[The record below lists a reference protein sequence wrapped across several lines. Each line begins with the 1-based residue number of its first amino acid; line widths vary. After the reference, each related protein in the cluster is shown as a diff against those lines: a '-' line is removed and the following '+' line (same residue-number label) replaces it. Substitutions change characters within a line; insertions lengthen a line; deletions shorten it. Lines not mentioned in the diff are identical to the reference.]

1 MRPIVRTS
9 SRSASRALVL
19 AALAAL
25 VAAPIPSDL
34 APLVPALA
42 GGDAPAA
49 PSPLHGGDVKTLLD
63 KAASMKAKDVRELGR
78 ALIALG
84 EPAPKG
90 TDPATRAGDVD
101 FLVEYAVRET
111 SRPLRVLAVESAQR
125 IDAPGSAAA
134 FAKKTEGEK
143 DVSRLAFALEALAL
157 IGTKDQIPVA
167 LGLLKSPS
175 EMVACGAADVLA
187 RIGTSKET
195 DQVMDLGLTHA
206 ESHVTD
212 HTAWAVQD
220 IVKAQKTALERY
232 QKVAAKKSD
241 PRAIRADATAAM
253 LADKAADPWK
263 WTPIFESARKAL
275 LAAPATV
282 AVKGEGKNA
291 EGVKAAVE
299 WMKAKMP
306 AEHWLMCASVS
317 SFVVDGKSTDTK
329 PNFDDSSIEVKLFDA
344 AMGSGAPHKLAYLLQ
359 RQAVVLWRKK
369 VGEPWK
375 GHRGWEAG
383 IFDSYDLCVIGR
395 MYDAGPAGLTRERF
409 VAQILSGRPWGGL

>member
-1 MRPIVRTS
+1 MRVLRTPF
-9 SRSASRALVL
+9 RSAPRALLV
-19 AALAAL
+19 AALAVL
-25 VAAPIPSDL
+25 VAAPLPTGVG
-34 APLVPALA
+34 PVPPALA
-42 GGDAPAA
+42 GDPPAA
-49 PSPLHGGDVKTLLD
+49 PNPLRGGDVKALLD
-63 KAASMKAKDVRELGR
+63 KAAAMKAKDVRDLGR
-78 ALIALG
+78 ALVALG

-90 TDPATRAGDVD
+90 TDPAVRAADLD
-101 FLVEYAVRET
+101 FLVEYAIRET
-111 SRPLRVLAVESAQR
+111 SRVLRVLAVESAQR

-143 DVSRLAFALEALAL
+143 DPARLAFALEALAL
-157 IGTKDQIPVA
+157 TGTKDQIPTA
-167 LGLLKSPS
+167 LALLKSPS
-175 EMVACGAADVLA
+175 ELVACAAADVLA
-187 RIGTSKET
+187 RIGSAKET
-195 DQVMDLGLTHA
+195 DQIMDLGLAHA

-220 IVKAQKTALERY
+220 IVKMQKSALERY

-253 LADKAADPWK
+253 LADKVADPWK
-263 WTPIFESARKAL
+263 WTPIFEPARKAL

-282 AVKGEGKNA
+282 VVKGDGKNA
-291 EGVKAAVE
+291 EGVKSAVDWLKE
-299 WMKAKMP
+299 KMP

-317 SFVVDGKSTDTK
+317 GFVVDGKSTDTK
-329 PNFDDSSIEVKLFDA
+329 PNFDDGSIEVKLFDA

-395 MYDAGPAGLTRERF
+395 MYDAGPAGLSRERF